1 LECGAGGRVFALG
14 SFLQAQ
20 IHHESIIRTA
30 SWIPLMLAFV
40 ECALRADGWRAQLR
54 WTALAAA
61 ALGLAGLSLHSQML
75 AVDLLIL
82 ATYGAFRWA
91 VGPVICVGSVGRRWL
106 GRFVAVAR
114 VCLPVLVV

>member
-1 LECGAGGRVFALG
+1 QKLPPVRAFVILRLLHLALAAVGAFALARCWRLPYSSAALAGVVFALG

-20 IHHESIIRTA
+20 IHHENIIRTA

-54 WTALAAA
+54 WTALAAG

-82 ATYGAFRWA
+82 AT
-91 VGPVICVGSVGRRWL
+91 
-106 GRFVAVAR
+106 
-114 VCLPVLVV
+114 